1 MFGIIRKTAQAL
13 TLAGTLALLST
24 GAQAASAT
32 FASTGAETSIPYG
45 WLDFCAR
52 YAGECP
58 DDMLAPRPI
67 EFSPQAMRQ
76 IRAVNAYVNRTV
88 EPVSDM
94 DHWGVIDQWDYP
106 TDSKGDC
113 EDYALMKRRMLMKA
127 GFPRQALLMTVVKEK
142 NGDGHA
148 VLMVKTTHG
157 DFVLDNLSEE
167 VRLWNETPYRFVKR
181 QSEEN
186 PSIWVSIGAPT
197 NAPDY
202 VSK

>member
-13 TLAGTLALLST
+13 TLAGAAALSFGT
-24 GAQAASAT
+24 AQAASAI

-58 DDMLAPRPI
+58 DDMLAPQPI
-67 EFSPQAMRQ
+67 ELSSQAMRQ

-106 TDSKGDC
+106 TDGKGDC
-113 EDYALMKRRMLMKA
+113 EDYALMKRKMLMKA
-127 GFPRQALLMTVVKEK
+127 GFPRQALLVTVVKQK

-148 VLMVKTTHG
+148 VLMVRTTRG

-167 VRLWNETPYRFVKR
+167 ARLWNETPYRFVKR

-197 NAPDY
+197 DAPDY